1 MTVHAAVCKFCW
13 TVTQQHN
20 VFVLFLQKS
29 ETKNVFKLG
38 KSTCCALTSLY
49 TEVLL
54 QNHFRKIPRYT
65 VKKRLPL
72 INFNSSVLTFV
83 NMSSTESD
91 LNLLCRPYSSAEPPV
106 TCYMSSWS
114 TLIIRN
120 ISIVYFFQMC
130 RFKLCF
136 KLISTFFR
144 IADAAFFLMMA
155 PVSLL
160 SHLWKLQQATRS
172 KCFKM
177 WVIMRNPKAELKLH
191 LIN

>member
-1 MTVHAAVCKFCW
+1 MTVHAAACKFCW

-54 QNHFRKIPRYT
+54 QNHLRKILRCT
-65 VKKRLPL
+65 VKMRLPL

-83 NMSSTESD
+83 SMSSTESD
-91 LNLLCRPYSSAEPPV
+91 LNLLCRPYSSAESPV
-106 TCYMSSWS
+106 TCYMSS

-130 RFKLCF
+130 RLN
-136 KLISTFFR
+136 
-144 IADAAFFLMMA
+144 
-155 PVSLL
+155 PVSNWFQL
-160 SHLWKLQQATRS
+160 SSELQMQHFSSWWR
-172 KCFKM
+172 
-177 WVIMRNPKAELKLH
+177 R
-191 LIN
+191 